1 MIRRLTVLAMIV
13 GAAFATSNAALASGM
28 ADGVFLDY
36 SWLKHHARLIDTT
49 ISNNV
54 YAIVPSQQDVDDHTG
69 LIIEAPVNP
78 KEGDTMYLAYEQAD
92 CAQTQL
98 ITLSGKFSYL
108 DGKAA
113 TEWTNQKHALQK
125 AQWRGLSGD
134 VYSDSQITKRVDF
147 LCGRK
152 NEAPDSKTVFQKA
165 QQAQPP
171 PEKEAR

>member
-1 MIRRLTVLAMIV
+1 MRPSITIAIASSISALTCLPAH
-13 GAAFATSNAALASGM
+13 AAGL

-36 SWLKHHARLIDTT
+36 NWVKQHARLIDTT
-49 ISNNV
+49 ISNYV
-54 YAIVPSQQDVDDHTG
+54 YSIVPTQQDIEDHTG
-69 LIIEAPVNP
+69 LFIEAPATP

-92 CAQTQL
+92 CTQTRL

-113 TEWTNQKHALQK
+113 TEWTNQKPTLQK

-134 VYSDSQITKRVDF
+134 AYSDSQVSKRVDF

-152 NEAPDSKTVFQKA
+152 NEAPDSKEVFQKA
-165 QQAQPP
+165 QQVQTTP
-171 PEKEAR
+171 